1 MEITLKR
8 ERWGDVEIDDAE
20 ARWIAA
26 AQRDLRAFAPLYQR
40 YFDAVYGYAR
50 NSLRDPEL
58 AADITSETFARAMK
72 ALPRYRSNSF
82 RGWLFTIAHNAIVD
96 SVRRR
101 KPTAPFDD
109 LLMTPDRDPSPE
121 ELVLAGESTRWVSA
135 LLDRLT
141 ENQRQ
146 VVALRIAGLT
156 GPEIADVLGTSV
168 GAVKATQFRAYS
180 RLREWLSDE
189 PELRDG
195 AIR

>member
-1 MEITLKR
+1 MELTL
-8 ERWGDVEIDDAE
+8 ERWSRDEVGVDDAE

-40 YFDAVYGYAR
+40 YFDAVYGYTR

-72 ALPRYRSNSF
+72 ALPRYRGNSF

-101 KPTAPFDD
+101 KPSAPYDD
-109 LLMTPDRDPSPE
+109 LLLAPDREPSPE
-121 ELVLAGESTRWVSA
+121 EQLLAGESARLIGA
-135 LLDRLT
+135 LLERLT

-146 VVALRIAGLT
+146 VVALRMAGLT
-156 GPEIADVLGTSV
+156 GPEIADVLATSV
-168 GAVKATQFRAYS
+168 GAVKATQFRAYA
-180 RLREWLSDE
+180 RLREWLTDE
-189 PELRDG
+189 PDLRDG